1 MKMEVLAVQQQY
13 QSKYNIYGSSK
24 VRDWTSTL
32 SPLLPL
38 SSCACIDAEPEVAVN
53 PQPTASIPIPYLQNQ
68 QNYHISNNNN
78 NNYNNNNTTVN
89 NKNAKNSIMHH
100 NIKKTKRTASTEEL
114 LAVPEVMIAPPSLKE
129 VKKMSA
135 SRVAS
140 APTPFTNSPSTT
152 PATFNGTTTTT
163 KTAIVGGSYLT
174 IQHTPSQHPSA
185 NLFNCD
191 DIDAA
196 AVDDLSLRLL
206 DELRAAKQRNLTCT
220 EVSLPCDL
228 TQRIAAEIIR
238 VSEKEPC
245 GIRGCTIYIE
255 FEDEPNNSRRIA
267 ELKLDPEMVSTFE
280 IYLTLR
286 QDHRGWTSLL
296 PQFMKSLARTI
307 TISPT
312 FTITKHKLYSP
323 DRTSYSYNGSASAAI
338 STQTS

>member
-38 SSCACIDAEPEVAVN
+38 SSCVCMDTEPEMAAA

-68 QNYHISNNNN
+68 QNYHISNQNDNNKYNRN
-78 NNYNNNNTTVN
+78 NSNNTVN
-89 NKNAKNSIMHH
+89 NKNVKNSIMHH
-100 NIKKTKRTASTEEL
+100 NNKKTKRTASTEEL
-114 LAVPEVMIAPPSLKE
+114 LAVPEVMIAPPSSKE
-129 VKKMSA
+129 VKKMPA
-135 SRVAS
+135 SRATS
-140 APTPFTNSPSTT
+140 APTPFITT
-152 PATFNGTTTTT
+152 PNTNTATPT
-163 KTAIVGGSYLT
+163 VGGSYLT
-174 IQHTPSQHPSA
+174 TQHTPSQHPSA

-206 DELRAAKQRNLTCT
+206 DELRAAKQRHLSCT

-228 TQRIAAEIIR
+228 TLRIAAEIIR

-323 DRTSYSYNGSASAAI
+323 DRTSYSFTSCSNGASGAI
-338 STQTS
+338 STPTS

>member
-38 SSCACIDAEPEVAVN
+38 SSCACIDAEAEMAAAT

-68 QNYHISNNNN
+68 QNYHQINNNN
-78 NNYNNNNTTVN
+78 NNINNKNNTVN
-89 NKNAKNSIMHH
+89 NKNVKNSIIHH
-100 NIKKTKRTASTEEL
+100 NNKKTKRTASTEEL
-114 LAVPEVMIAPPSLKE
+114 LAAPEVMIAPPSPKE
-129 VKKMSA
+129 VKKPRA
-135 SRVAS
+135 AS
-140 APTPFTNSPSTT
+140 APTAFSLTTSTT
-152 PATFNGTTTTT
+152 ATPT
-163 KTAIVGGSYLT
+163 VGGSYLT
-174 IQHTPSQHPSA
+174 TQHTPSQHPSA

-196 AVDDLSLRLL
+196 AMDDLSLRLL
-206 DELRAAKQRNLTCT
+206 DELRAAKQRHLTCT

-228 TQRIAAEIIR
+228 TLRIAAEIIR

-245 GIRGCTIYIE
+245 GVRGCTIYIE

-267 ELKLDPEMVSTFE
+267 ELKLEPEMVSTFE

-312 FTITKHKLYSP
+312 FTITKHKLYSA
-323 DRTSYSYNGSASAAI
+323 DRTSYIYSGASTAATI

>member
-38 SSCACIDAEPEVAVN
+38 ASSGWVDAEPEVAAA

-78 NNYNNNNTTVN
+78 NNLNNNNNTVN
-89 NKNAKNSIMHH
+89 NKNVKNSIMNH
-100 NIKKTKRTASTEEL
+100 NNKKTKRTASTEEL
-114 LAVPEVMIAPPSLKE
+114 LAVPEVMIAPPSSLKE
-129 VKKMSA
+129 VKKVPA
-135 SRVAS
+135 SRAAS
-140 APTPFTNSPSTT
+140 APYTLTPNTNTANNTNS
-152 PATFNGTTTTT
+152 ATIPT
-163 KTAIVGGSYLT
+163 VGGSYLT
-174 IQHTPSQHPSA
+174 TQHTPSQNPST

-196 AVDDLSLRLL
+196 AVEDLSLRLL
-206 DELRAAKQRNLTCT
+206 DELRAAKQRHLTCT

-228 TQRIAAEIIR
+228 TLRIAAEIIR
-238 VSEKEPC
+238 VSAKEPC
-245 GIRGCTIYIE
+245 GVRGCTIYIE

-307 TISPT
+307 TISAT
-312 FTITKHKLYSP
+312 FTITKHKLYTS
-323 DRTSYSYNGSASAAI
+323 DRTSYSYGGSSAATTI
-338 STQTS
+338 STAPTS

>member
-38 SSCACIDAEPEVAVN
+38 ASSGWVDAEPVVAAT

-68 QNYHISNNNN
+68 QNYHISSNNNN
-78 NNYNNNNTTVN
+78 NNNNNNNTVN
-89 NKNAKNSIMHH
+89 NKNVKNSIMHH
-100 NIKKTKRTASTEEL
+100 NNKKTKRTASTEEL

-129 VKKMSA
+129 VKKVPA
-135 SRVAS
+135 SRAAS
-140 APTPFTNSPSTT
+140 APYTLTPNTNTNTNTNTISAT
-152 PATFNGTTTTT
+152 PT
-163 KTAIVGGSYLT
+163 VGGSYLT
-174 IQHTPSQHPSA
+174 TQHTPSQNPST

-196 AVDDLSLRLL
+196 AVEDLSLRLL
-206 DELRAAKQRNLTCT
+206 DELRAAKQRHLTCT

-228 TQRIAAEIIR
+228 TLRIAAEIIR
-238 VSEKEPC
+238 VSAKEPC
-245 GIRGCTIYIE
+245 GVRGCTIYIE

-312 FTITKHKLYSP
+312 FTITKHKLYSS
-323 DRTSYSYNGSASAAI
+323 DRTSYSYGSSASATI
-338 STQTS
+338 STTTPTS